1 MATLKNYKPEK
12 RPMAGKK
19 FVRVA
24 CVQAPQVVFN
34 KWKQIEVACKY
45 IKEAGEKGVELV
57 AFSETYIP
65 VFPAYY
71 TGGYESNVE
80 EWRLWNIGLQDNSI
94 VVPSDETDAIGKA
107 CKEAGVYCV
116 MGVNELDDADGV
128 RTFYNTQIMFG
139 KDGRILRRHRKL
151 TPTYSE
157 RCYWGSGDGSD
168 LGVVETDIGRIGSLI
183 CGEHHAILIRA
194 AEMLMGEDFH
204 IANYP
209 GCHKAQSGEKFL
221 VANRDGN
228 AYGCECHLG
237 AREYALEAGC
247 FCLCS
252 CGILGEKD
260 FEPEYKSLIGSDHLN
275 IDWAIGG
282 SAIVGP
288 GGEYVVKPVFDKEG
302 LVIADCY
309 ADDIKVS
316 KMLFDAAGHYSHPE
330 IARLVLNTK
339 HYTNLNIIENSSPK
353 KGISYKD
360 LKNLS
365 EEFEVDLDKLERI
378 ATRIE
383 KHNQGLAIDD

>member
-1 MATLKNYKPEK
+1 
-12 RPMAGKK
+12 
-19 FVRVA
+19 
-24 CVQAPQVVFN
+24 
-34 KWKQIEVACKY
+34 
-45 IKEAGEKGVELV
+45 
-57 AFSETYIP
+57 
-65 VFPAYY
+65 
-71 TGGYESNVE
+71 
-80 EWRLWNIGLQDNSI
+80 
-94 VVPSDETDAIGKA
+94 
-107 CKEAGVYCV
+107 
-116 MGVNELDDADGV
+116 
-128 RTFYNTQIMFG
+128 
-139 KDGRILRRHRKL
+139 
-151 TPTYSE
+151 
-157 RCYWGSGDGSD
+157 
-168 LGVVETDIGRIGSLI
+168 
-183 CGEHHAILIRA
+183 
-194 AEMLMGEDFH
+194 MLMGEDFH

-221 VANRDGN
+221 VANRDEN